1 MSIKEISKREL
12 EARERISALSD
23 KEIDDLR
30 DELCDLVFANDFEKT
45 VNFLKDYPIKQS
57 FYELLCEEEGIKTP
71 LFFCDNT
78 LANAAAGSIEQGKD
92 TKLLD
97 YLIDICGI
105 NPNFKFE
112 HTKDNYNA
120 LTFYMDQIGL
130 DEKVI
135 KYFIQKGAT
144 FNVFNHLGDS
154 ILHDWAIRGEIDEIK
169 LALKYGANL
178 EIQSQIYQKFNE
190 KSKEYEEE
198 FYFAGSTPLMSIVE
212 SNDEQNYNTIKVL
225 LELGA
230 NPNHVRWPRLT
241 SIIEVCQ
248 ISKVKKILLEFGAKS
263 QKKMENEIF
272 KFQDEYIK
280 NKGIKEED
288 LTREDMMNIA
298 RIINDKFIKEIKN
311 KS

>member
-1 MSIKEISKREL
+1 MSIKGVSKREL
-12 EARERISALSD
+12 EAREKISALSS
-23 KEIDDLR
+23 KEIDNLR

-71 LFFCDNT
+71 LFSCDNI

-92 TKLLD
+92 TRLLD

-112 HTKDNYNA
+112 HIKDNYNA
-120 LTFYMDQIGL
+120 LTFYMDQVGL
-130 DEKVI
+130 DERVI
-135 KYFIQKGAT
+135 KYFITKGAT

-154 ILHDWAIRGEIDEIK
+154 ILHNWARRGEIDEIK
-169 LALKYGANL
+169 LALKYGTNL

-190 KSKEYEEE
+190 KSKEWEEE
-198 FYFAGSTPLMSIVE
+198 FYFAGSTPLMDVVE
-212 SNDEQNYNTIKVL
+212 SDDEQNYNTVKAL

-230 NPNHVRWPRLT
+230 NPNHVRWPRL
-241 SIIEVCQ
+241 ICIMEVCQ
-248 ISKVKKILLEFGAKS
+248 ISKIKKILLEFGAKS
-263 QKKMENEIF
+263 LKKMENEIF

-280 NKGIKEED
+280 NKGIKEDD
-288 LTREDMMNIA
+288 LEREDMINIA
-298 RIINDKFIKEIKN
+298 KMINDKFMKSKN